1 MTKTVT
7 FAGDT
12 HSLALGQ
19 RSLAPDATLHPL
31 LPVLISGAPI
41 SGEQHWNYPLDIAF
55 DYAAVDTS
63 LFDQAPLAG
72 LARWAPL
79 LPPLDPMLSFGE
91 GGTPLIPL
99 STAAT
104 STELPVFLKDESR
117 NPTWSHKDRL
127 NLCTVSTAVRS
138 GAKGVVVAS
147 SGNHGISTAAY
158 AARANLP
165 CVVLTP
171 SEISKTFLAMLKA
184 YGACPVPVET
194 AHRWPMVRAICE
206 QAGYHPTSNLTPFH
220 TGHPFGPEGYKTI
233 AYEIFLQL
241 GRVVPGAVVVPTGYG
256 EQLFGIAKGFRELV
270 TLGLAPDMPR
280 LFSVEP
286 SARGPLHRA
295 VQTNEPM
302 AMVEAGETRQYSIAC
317 TASGYRGVLALEAG
331 RGSALTVDDASVSA
345 AQAVLGRE
353 GIWQELS
360 SCAALAALP
369 QVLASGL
376 SGPIVLIGT
385 SGGFKDPIEA
395 EILPVVEPSFARVAE
410 HVKANSGIDLRS

>member
-1 MTKTVT
+1 MTKKSG
-7 FAGDT
+7 AEA
-12 HSLALGQ
+12 HSHALGQ
-19 RSLAPDATLHPL
+19 RSLGPDATLHPL
-31 LPVLISGAPI
+31 FPALTNGAPI
-41 SGEQHWNYPLDIAF
+41 PGEQHWNYPLEIAF
-55 DYAAVDTS
+55 DYEAIETS
-63 LFDQAPLAG
+63 LFDQPPSAG

-79 LPPLDPMLSFGE
+79 LPPLDPRLSFGE

-99 STAAT
+99 SMAT
-104 STELPVFLKDESR
+104 TESIPVFLKDESR

-127 NLCTVSTAVRS
+127 NLCTVSAAVRS

-171 SEISKTFLAMLKA
+171 SEISKTFLAMLQA
-184 YGACPVPVET
+184 YGACPVPVAT
-194 AHRWPMVRAICE
+194 AHRWPLVRAICE

-233 AYEIFLQL
+233 AYEIFLQM
-241 GRVVPGAVVVPTGYG
+241 GRSVPGAVVVPTGYG

-270 TLGLAPDMPR
+270 TLGLAADMPR
-280 LFSVEP
+280 IFSVEP
-286 SARGPLHRA
+286 ATRGPLHRA
-295 VQTNEPM
+295 FQTNEPM
-302 AMVEAGETRQYSIAC
+302 AMVEAGATRQYSIAC

-331 RGSALTVDDASVSA
+331 GGDALTADDASVNA
-345 AQAVLGRE
+345 AQAALGRE

-385 SGGFKDPIEA
+385 SGGFKDPIDA
-395 EILPVVEPSFARVAE
+395 EILPVVEPSFERVAE
-410 HVKANSGIDLRS
+410 HVKQNSGIDLRS

>member
-1 MTKTVT
+1 MTKTMKSG
-7 FAGDT
+7 AEAQS
-12 HSLALGQ
+12 HALGQ
-19 RSLAPDATLHPL
+19 RSLGPDATLHPL
-31 LPVLISGAPI
+31 FPVLTSGAPI
-41 SGEQHWNYPLDIAF
+41 SGEQHWNYPLEIAF
-55 DYAAVDTS
+55 GYETVETS
-63 LFDQAPLAG
+63 LFDQPPSGG

-79 LPPLDPMLSFGE
+79 LPPLAPGLSFGE

-104 STELPVFLKDESR
+104 STEIPVFLKDESR

-127 NLCTVSTAVRS
+127 NLCTVSAAVRS

-147 SGNHGISTAAY
+147 SGNHGVSTAAY

-171 SEISKTFLAMLKA
+171 SEISKTFLAMLRA

-194 AHRWPMVRAICE
+194 AHRWPLVRAICE

-241 GRVVPGAVVVPTGYG
+241 GRSVPGAVVVPTGYG
-256 EQLFGIAKGFRELV
+256 EQLYGIAKGFRELV
-270 TLGLAPDMPR
+270 ALGLAAGMPR
-280 LFSVEP
+280 VFSVEP
-286 SARGPLHRA
+286 AARGPLHRA
-295 VQTNEPM
+295 FQTNEPM

-317 TASGYRGVLALEAG
+317 TASGYRGVLALETSG
-331 RGSALTVDDASVSA
+331 GSALIADDAAVGA
-345 AQAVLGRE
+345 AQAILGRE

-369 QVLASGL
+369 QLLARDL

-385 SGGFKDPIEA
+385 SSGFKDPIEA
-395 EILPVVEPSFARVAE
+395 EIMPVVEPSFERVAD
-410 HVKANSGIDLRS
+410 HVKRNSGIDLRS